1 MNLSVTA
8 STCVWFFGR
17 LEWASRTRSW
27 SAWCSGNPKFWPG
40 HTHPLSPSIPRNSK
54 IVIIEWLKNY
64 IYDGILTLHISIS
77 TALKLYITNVYRICL
92 QNQENLWTNQY
103 ILRKCTLMNIET
115 RHYGLGEWRPPRKSS
130 ERLPLAQNLTSDDRG
145 RLAINCPCSMLNGNW
160 CQNLSSKDF

>member
-17 LEWASRTRSW
+17 LEWASRTKSW

-115 RHYGLGEWRPPRKSS
+115 RHYGLGDLP
-130 ERLPLAQNLTSDDRG
+130 ERVQKGCLRLRTLPLMTG
-145 RLAINCPCSMLNGNW
+145 GFAINCPC
-160 CQNLSSKDF
+160 